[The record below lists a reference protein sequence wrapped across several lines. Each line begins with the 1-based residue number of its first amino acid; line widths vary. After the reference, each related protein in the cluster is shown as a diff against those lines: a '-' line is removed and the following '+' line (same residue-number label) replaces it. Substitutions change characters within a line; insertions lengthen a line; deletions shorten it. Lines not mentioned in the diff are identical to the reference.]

1 MMMTMN
7 DAKNTKPVAGSP
19 EEPIAGSPEEPIA
32 GSPEEP
38 IAGSPEEATHYHGA
52 VEPIEL
58 MQTILTPEEF
68 KGFLKG
74 NAIKYAFRAGRKAG
88 ETAEKDRTKFLVYS
102 QWLHKYE
109 LYGIID

>member
-1 MMMTMN
+1 MN
-7 DAKNTKPVAGSP
+7 NGQSIKPVAYSPNEPVAGSP
-19 EEPIAGSPEEPIA
+19 K
-32 GSPEEP
+32 EP

-58 MQTILTPEEF
+58 MQAILTPDEF

-88 ETAEKDRTKFLVYS
+88 ETAEKDKTKFKVYS
-102 QWLHKYE
+102 QWLYNYQH
-109 LYGIID
+109 GGSIS

>member
-1 MMMTMN
+1 MMMMN
-7 DAKNTKPVAGSP
+7 DAKDTK
-19 EEPIAGSPEEPIA
+19 
-32 GSPEEP
+32 P

-88 ETAEKDRTKFLVYS
+88 ETAEKDRTKFIVYS

>member
-1 MMMTMN
+1 MN
-7 DAKNTKPVAGSP
+7 NDQSIKPVVNYPNEPLAGSP
-19 EEPIAGSPEEPIA
+19 K
-32 GSPEEP
+32 EP

-58 MQTILTPEEF
+58 MQSILTPEEF

-88 ETAEKDRTKFLVYS
+88 ESAEKDKTKFIVYS
-102 QWLHKYE
+102 QWLYDYQHGGSIK
-109 LYGIID
+109 